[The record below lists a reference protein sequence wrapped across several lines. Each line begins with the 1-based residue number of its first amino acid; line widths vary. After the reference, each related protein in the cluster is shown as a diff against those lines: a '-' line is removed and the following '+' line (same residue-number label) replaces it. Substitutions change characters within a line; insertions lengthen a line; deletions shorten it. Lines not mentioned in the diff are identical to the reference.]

1 MTKRLRK
8 KFILINMLLVGTVL
22 LVVFAAMCVSNYQKL
37 VMDSMKVMERYFDDG
52 GKRPVPKLDF
62 EQKREWRDF
71 PLSLSFCAVVDSD
84 GKLVSYQSDNLN
96 VSEETVTQAVNAATQ
111 KIEESGEKSGTLPG
125 LGLRYMEKEH
135 QGQRWIA
142 FVDRTQE
149 YTSMKSFLFSS
160 LLVGNCA
167 LVALFVISF
176 FLSAW
181 VVRPVEKAWA
191 QQKQFVADAS
201 HELKTPLTVILANT
215 GILLSHPQDSIEQQK
230 RWIQNTQEE
239 AVNMKKLVDDM
250 LFLAKSDAAVSLV
263 YSEVNFSDVVWSSV
277 LPFESVAFE
286 QGLSLDSDIAENMNF
301 LGDEEKLR
309 ELVRI
314 LLDNA
319 CKYCAPKGK
328 IFVRL
333 EREGEKERF
342 LLSVKN
348 TVSEK
353 MSEQELER
361 MFERFYR
368 ADKARNRE
376 KGGYGLGLAIA
387 KSIVDQHHGK
397 ISASYPSE
405 DEIAV
410 NVQFRMKEQKN
421 KKDS

>member
-1 MTKRLRK
+1 
-8 KFILINMLLVGTVL
+8 
-22 LVVFAAMCVSNYQKL
+22 
-37 VMDSMKVMERYFDDG
+37 
-52 GKRPVPKLDF
+52 
-62 EQKREWRDF
+62 
-71 PLSLSFCAVVDSD
+71 
-84 GKLVSYQSDNLN
+84 
-96 VSEETVTQAVNAATQ
+96 
-111 KIEESGEKSGTLPG
+111 
-125 LGLRYMEKEH
+125 MEKEH

-160 LLVGNCA
+160 LLVGSCA

-286 QGLSLDSDIAENMNF
+286 QGLSLDSDIAENINF
-301 LGDEEKLR
+301 LGDEGKLR